1 LRQHEF
7 VNRHCIF
14 ATSRSLFAIGHL
26 YSGRQFSCDGLYRF
40 IGHAPPEKSKKKISN
55 ESAAGWQDQAT
66 EASARLDISEPAS

>member
-14 ATSRSLFAIGHL
+14 ATPRSLFAICHL
-26 YSGRQFSCDGLYRF
+26 YGGRQIGGFGLHRL
-40 IGHAPPEKSKKKISN
+40 IGHTPPEKSKKKISN